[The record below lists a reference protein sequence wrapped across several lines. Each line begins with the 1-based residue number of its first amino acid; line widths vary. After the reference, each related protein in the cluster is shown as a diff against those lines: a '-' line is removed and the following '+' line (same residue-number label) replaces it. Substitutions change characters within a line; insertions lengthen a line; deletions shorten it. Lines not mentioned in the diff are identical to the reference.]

1 MSDWFVQ
8 TGTGGGA
15 QHEYVWTQTSG
26 VVSYLVFMV
35 SELSNKCL
43 HYVLCGWFSDVLPPL
58 RLFVLLS
65 ARAELLMYASP
76 R

>member
-43 HYVLCGWFSDVLPPL
+43 YYADGSLMCCRRCVY
-58 RLFVLLS
+58 LS
-65 ARAELLMYASP
+65 YCQPGPST
-76 R
+76 